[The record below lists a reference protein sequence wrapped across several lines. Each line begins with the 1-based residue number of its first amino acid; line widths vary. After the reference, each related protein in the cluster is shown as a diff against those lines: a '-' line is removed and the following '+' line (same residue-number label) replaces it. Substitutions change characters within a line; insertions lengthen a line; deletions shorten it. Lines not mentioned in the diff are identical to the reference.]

1 MQKGT
6 LTITTIIDGN
16 KTQVEYAAQMRLQK
30 DSVLLTYEDGAAR
43 VQITFE
49 NGVLQID
56 RQGDYQMQ
64 LTLKNGELVS
74 GRLGIGGQSGE
85 VATHT
90 QKLTSKI
97 KQGAWLCTAKYALLI
112 GAQPQM
118 TSVRMYAAVK
128 E

>member
-1 MQKGT
+1 MQNGT
-6 LTITTIIDGN
+6 LTITTVIEGN
-16 KTQVEYAAQMRLQK
+16 QTQVEYAAQMRLQE
-30 DSVLLTYEDGAAR
+30 DSVLLIYEDGGAR
-43 VQITFE
+43 VQISFE
-49 NGVLQID
+49 RGVLQIN

-64 LTLKNGELVS
+64 LTLKKGELQS
-74 GRLGIGGQSGE
+74 GSLGIGGQSGE

-97 KQGAWLCTAKYALLI
+97 KAGGWLCTAKYALII
-112 GAQPQM
+112 GGQPQV